1 MNTQP
6 MDIYLNRERLTDLA
20 QSAVPDGHDL
30 WPKIERAARAS
41 ASAMSTPRPGILSL
55 GFSRAWTAV
64 GILLIA
70 ATFAALGF
78 GLAVLVLSNGHDQA
92 PAAQPDDTVTPTASP
107 TPSDTED
114 AQSGQETTTDA
125 TTSGTLEA
133 LLTGETLARYRA
145 LPEEY
150 RVALGAYRAF
160 GVSDDLIPVVIA
172 EKMAQWPD
180 KPEPIRDLLD
190 PDRYAKFQELTAIH
204 PQLGDA
210 ARTNRYAF
218 FFLSYYPYVVQ
229 TEDTAEGRQRAFALL
244 LDAIADKFSLGD
256 IPQVPKPQLD
266 EILVPSALAVLG
278 DLGLRLQE
286 AIRTRGTL
294 DTVDVQTLA
303 IDLLTLETM
312 LLKTEPGLE
321 TPTLIENLSEE
332 DQKLFMGLPEEMREE
347 AERRYARG
355 VLFRMWGLAT
365 SPDHPTTSLPDADV
379 LTENAKQEFEV
390 ARRLAAQQSSTS
402 DKVRADLESIL
413 TGETLAR
420 YRTLPEEYQVA
431 LRAYSAFGVSD
442 DLIPV
447 VIAEKMAQWPDNPEP
462 IRDLLD
468 PDRYAKFQELT
479 AIHPQLGDAARTNRY
494 AFFFLSYYPY
504 VVQTEDTAEG
514 RQRAFALLL
523 DAIDE
528 KFSLGAIPQV
538 PDPELA
544 DVIVPSAADML
555 DELGPRLR
563 EAIRTRRT
571 DEMVDVQSLAIEL
584 LTLEVMLLKIEP
596 GLETPTLVQYLS
608 QEDQE
613 VFEALPADMREAAEG
628 RYARSVL
635 WRRITTLALS
645 PDYPTISLPD
655 EDFLTESAKQEF
667 EFARRLA
674 AQQSSTSDKVRAEL
688 QSTVSGQTTTTPE
701 SWVSENGFIQFTT
714 GDDSFDDPLP
724 GTHSWCIQPS
734 SAPKVPGPWLV
745 PSKLPEGMEPTT
757 RDQMFP
763 HTMYRA
769 FRSSTDHISMVQGL
783 CAIRLLSPVSY
794 RSIPVGDRTAHVVAA
809 VNPST
814 DGSAPQFD
822 PNVARSLVM
831 DIGYGTVEFNVFGS
845 VTVEELVDMAASLVP
860 EELTDAEKGPYPQA
874 VLDELGTSFGPVYL
888 PGKLP
893 DGYEMFGQLQVRQEA
908 LGPRTSRM
916 SYVRETDGLCVFH
929 LSQATLRQ
937 QFPNVVQRAQRGYE
951 TTYTVTDETGQSIRA
966 TAKWGAVEIDGL
978 TIYAQEFSAQPR
990 NQFTDVYFQSQ
1001 GVWFNLTIN
1010 TSPYCNH
1017 SLKMVAEIA
1026 SSLEPLQP

>member
-6 MDIYLNRERLTDLA
+6 MDEYLNRERLTDLA
-20 QSAVPDGHDL
+20 QFAVPDGHDL

-55 GFSRAWTAV
+55 GLSRAWTAV

-70 ATFAALGF
+70 ATFATLGF
-78 GLAVLVLSNGHDQA
+78 GLAVLVLSNGHDQV
-92 PAAQPDDTVTPTASP
+92 PAAQPDATVTPTASP
-107 TPSDTED
+107 TPSVTED
-114 AQSGQETTTDA
+114 AQSGQETTTDT

-133 LLTGETLARYRA
+133 LLTGETLARYRT

-150 RVALGAYRAF
+150 QVALGAYSAF

-180 KPEPIRDLLD
+180 NPEPIRDLLD
-190 PDRYAKFQELTAIH
+190 PDRYAEFQELTAIH
-204 PQLGDA
+204 PQLGDTV
-210 ARTNRYAF
+210 RVSRYAI
-218 FFLSYYPYVVQ
+218 FLLGYYPYVIQ
-229 TEDTAEGRQRAFALL
+229 TEDTTESRQRAFALL

-266 EILVPSALAVLG
+266 KILVPSALAVLG

-303 IDLLTLETM
+303 IDLLTFETM

-355 VLFRMWGLAT
+355 VLLRMWGLAT

-402 DKVRADLESIL
+402 GKVRAGLQSIL

-431 LRAYSAFGVSD
+431 LGAYSAFGVSD

-544 DVIVPSAADML
+544 DVIIPSAVDVL
-555 DELGPRLR
+555 NGLGPRLR

-571 DEMVDVQSLAIEL
+571 GDTVDVQSLAIEL

-596 GLETPTLVQYLS
+596 GIETPTLVQYLS

-635 WRRITTLALS
+635 WRRITVLALS

-655 EDFLTESAKQEF
+655 EDILTESAKQEF

-674 AQQSSTSDKVRAEL
+674 EQQTGTSSTM
-688 QSTVSGQTTTTPE
+688 GQTPTTPN

-714 GDDSFDDPLP
+714 GDGPLDDPLP
-724 GTHSWCIQPS
+724 GTHEWCIPPTRPPEQ
-734 SAPKVPGPWLV
+734 PGPWLV
-745 PSKLPEGMEPTT
+745 PSKLPDSMEQTT

-763 HTMYRA
+763 GTMLRA
-769 FRSSTDHISMVQGL
+769 FQSATDRISMSQGL
-783 CAIRLLSPVSY
+783 CATRKLNPAMYKAIQ
-794 RSIPVGDRTAHVVAA
+794 VGDRTAYVTAGRGEPA
-809 VNPST
+809 G
-814 DGSAPQFD
+814 GSAPAFD
-822 PNVARSLVM
+822 PNDASSLIM
-831 DIGYGTVEFNVFGS
+831 DIGYGVVSFNVFGS

-860 EELTDAEKGPYPQA
+860 EELTDAEKGPYPPA
-874 VLDELGTSFGPVYL
+874 VLDELGTSFGPVYI
-888 PGKLP
+888 PSDLP
-893 DGYEMFGQLQVRQEA
+893 DGYEMFGQLQARKDA
-908 LGPRTSRM
+908 LAPRTSRL
-916 SYVRETDGLCVFH
+916 SYVRAADGYCVFR
-929 LSQATLRQ
+929 LNQAALRQ
-937 QFPNVVQRAQRGYE
+937 QFPDVVQRAQRGDE
-951 TTYTVTDETGQSIRA
+951 TSYTVTDETGQSIRA

-1026 SSLEPLQP
+1026 TSLEPLQP

>member
-78 GLAVLVLSNGHDQA
+78 GLAVLFLSNGHDQA
-92 PAAQPDDTVTPTASP
+92 PAAQPDDTITPTASP
-107 TPSDTED
+107 TPSVTED

-133 LLTGETLARYRA
+133 LLTGETLARYRT

-150 RVALGAYRAF
+150 QVALGAYSAF

-180 KPEPIRDLLD
+180 NPEPIRDLLD
-190 PDRYAKFQELTAIH
+190 PDRYSEFQELTAIH
-204 PQLGDA
+204 PQLGDTV
-210 ARTNRYAF
+210 RVNRYAF

-303 IDLLTLETM
+303 IDLLTIETM

-402 DKVRADLESIL
+402 DKVRAELQSIL

-523 DAIDE
+523 DAIDD

-538 PDPELA
+538 PAPELA
-544 DVIVPSAADML
+544 DVIIPSAVDVL
-555 DELGPRLR
+555 NGLGPRLR

-571 DEMVDVQSLAIEL
+571 GDTVDVQSLAIEL
-584 LTLEVMLLKIEP
+584 FTLEVMLLKAEP
-596 GLETPTLVQYLS
+596 GLEVPPLTQYLS
-608 QEDQE
+608 ADDRKQ
-613 VFEALPADMREAAEG
+613 FEKIPADIREITERG
-628 RYARSVL
+628 YARGVL
-635 WRRITTLALS
+635 SRMLVQATR
-645 PDYPTISLPD
+645 PEYPVTSLPD
-655 EDFLTESAKQEF
+655 EDYFTERAQERF
-667 EFARRLA
+667 EFAQGLA
-674 AQQSSTSDKVRAEL
+674 EQSKTEGMVQDSNADSPP
-688 QSTVSGQTTTTPE
+688 TTPE

-745 PSKLPEGMEPTT
+745 PSKLPEGMESTT

-769 FRSSTDHISMVQGL
+769 FRSSTDRISMVQGL

-794 RSIPVGDRTAHVVAA
+794 RALQVGDRTAYVVAA

-874 VLDELGTSFGPVYL
+874 VLDALGTSFGPVYM
-888 PGKLP
+888 PSDLP
-893 DGYEMFGQLQVRQEA
+893 DGYEMFGQLQARKDA
-908 LGPRTSRM
+908 LAPRTSRL
-916 SYVRETDGLCVFH
+916 SYVRAADGLCVFH

-937 QFPNVVQRAQRGYE
+937 QFPDVVQRAQRGDE

-978 TIYAQEFSAQPR
+978 TIYVQEFSAQPR

>member
-20 QSAVPDGHDL
+20 QFAVPDGHDL

-41 ASAMSTPRPGILSL
+41 ASGMTTQRPGILSL
-55 GFSRAWTAV
+55 GLSRAWTAV

-78 GLAVLVLSNGHDQA
+78 GLAVLFLSNGHDQV
-92 PAAQPDDTVTPTASP
+92 PATQPDDTVTPSPAPATA
-107 TPSDTED
+107 TPYPALTPDVAFED
-114 AQSGQETTTDA
+114 SLSSAD
-125 TTSGTLEA
+125 
-133 LLTGETLARYRA
+133 LARFGSLPVEVQDA
-145 LPEEY
+145 LVGE
-150 RVALGAYRAF
+150 
-160 GVSDDLIPVVIA
+160 
-172 EKMAQWPD
+172 
-180 KPEPIRDLLD
+180 
-190 PDRYAKFQELTAIH
+190 
-204 PQLGDA
+204 
-210 ARTNRYAF
+210 
-218 FFLSYYPYVVQ
+218 
-229 TEDTAEGRQRAFALL
+229 
-244 LDAIADKFSLGD
+244 SLENGND
-256 IPQVPKPQLD
+256 
-266 EILVPSALAVLG
+266 SALRY
-278 DLGLRLQE
+278 LRDMPDDPAPLS
-286 AIRTRGTL
+286 AI
-294 DTVDVQTLA
+294 
-303 IDLLTLETM
+303 LE
-312 LLKTEPGLE
+312 PE
-321 TPTLIENLSEE
+321 T
-332 DQKLFMGLPEEMREE
+332 
-347 AERRYARG
+347 
-355 VLFRMWGLAT
+355 
-365 SPDHPTTSLPDADV
+365 
-379 LTENAKQEFEV
+379 
-390 ARRLAAQQSSTS
+390 QS
-402 DKVRADLESIL
+402 
-413 TGETLAR
+413 
-420 YRTLPEEYQVA
+420 
-431 LRAYSAFGVSD
+431 
-442 DLIPV
+442 
-447 VIAEKMAQWPDNPEP
+447 
-462 IRDLLD
+462 
-468 PDRYAKFQELT
+468 
-479 AIHPQLGDAARTNRY
+479 
-494 AFFFLSYYPY
+494 
-504 VVQTEDTAEG
+504 
-514 RQRAFALLL
+514 LL

-528 KFSLGAIPQV
+528 PYLRELLLEGYPNSTRQYVKKQWLAGDISDLDYHYGNFDMLVREVHKIQFEEGYLLPPLEETISPASLTRFESLDPLLQESFRLVWETTRSRSTNDAASELEQDLLKVPLEMPGIRELGLPSEATGVLEREPELWNLAQRMVAGDLLQDQNWDADDAAILQQTIAAYEAPGGKAALERGLLPGGSDPWLALVCLPPSWGGVPLGKAALPVFRDMHPGRLVFVWPTPEDALSDTALANFNLLDETMLEAFEVWWYGHGLPVEARFMACLIARWDRGLADTPFTSMPGPEVFLPEDKRGMYNELTDHEKWVVDHNLAHDILMGEVVFSRERLAIETEHVSTFDSTAEEFLEGLRSKALGWLCGFHPPACRETDPPQV
-538 PDPELA
+538 QT
-544 DVIVPSAADML
+544 PSAAD
-555 DELGPRLR
+555 
-563 EAIRTRRT
+563 
-571 DEMVDVQSLAIEL
+571 
-584 LTLEVMLLKIEP
+584 
-596 GLETPTLVQYLS
+596 
-608 QEDQE
+608 
-613 VFEALPADMREAAEG
+613 
-628 RYARSVL
+628 
-635 WRRITTLALS
+635 
-645 PDYPTISLPD
+645 
-655 EDFLTESAKQEF
+655 
-667 EFARRLA
+667 
-674 AQQSSTSDKVRAEL
+674 
-688 QSTVSGQTTTTPE
+688 

-794 RSIPVGDRTAHVVAA
+794 RSIPVGDRTAYVVAA
-809 VNPST
+809 VKPST

-845 VTVEELVDMAASLVP
+845 VTVDELVDMAASLVP

>member
-190 PDRYAKFQELTAIH
+190 PDRYAEFQELTAIH
-204 PQLGDA
+204 PQLGDT
-210 ARTNRYAF
+210 ARTNRYAI
-218 FFLSYYPYVVQ
+218 FFLSYYPYVIQ
-229 TEDTAEGRQRAFALL
+229 TEDTTESRQRAFALL

-303 IDLLTLETM
+303 IDLLTIETM

-402 DKVRADLESIL
+402 DKVRADLRKHPYGRDASTVPHAAGRVSGGVEGL
-413 TGETLAR
+413 FG
-420 YRTLPEEYQVA
+420 
-431 LRAYSAFGVSD
+431 LR
-442 DLIPV
+442 
-447 VIAEKMAQWPDNPEP
+447 
-462 IRDLLD
+462 
-468 PDRYAKFQELT
+468 
-479 AIHPQLGDAARTNRY
+479 
-494 AFFFLSYYPY
+494 
-504 VVQTEDTAEG
+504 
-514 RQRAFALLL
+514 
-523 DAIDE
+523 
-528 KFSLGAIPQV
+528 SLGRPY
-538 PDPELA
+538 PRSHSRED
-544 DVIVPSAADML
+544 
-555 DELGPRLR
+555 GPV
-563 EAIRTRRT
+563 AGQSRT
-571 DEMVDVQSLAIEL
+571 D
-584 LTLEVMLLKIEP
+584 TRP
-596 GLETPTLVQYLS
+596 
-608 QEDQE
+608 
-613 VFEALPADMREAAEG
+613 
-628 RYARSVL
+628 ARS
-635 WRRITTLALS
+635 
-645 PDYPTISLPD
+645 
-655 EDFLTESAKQEF
+655 
-667 EFARRLA
+667 
-674 AQQSSTSDKVRAEL
+674 
-688 QSTVSGQTTTTPE
+688 
-701 SWVSENGFIQFTT
+701 
-714 GDDSFDDPLP
+714 
-724 GTHSWCIQPS
+724 
-734 SAPKVPGPWLV
+734 
-745 PSKLPEGMEPTT
+745 
-757 RDQMFP
+757 
-763 HTMYRA
+763 
-769 FRSSTDHISMVQGL
+769 
-783 CAIRLLSPVSY
+783 
-794 RSIPVGDRTAHVVAA
+794 
-809 VNPST
+809 
-814 DGSAPQFD
+814 
-822 PNVARSLVM
+822 
-831 DIGYGTVEFNVFGS
+831 
-845 VTVEELVDMAASLVP
+845 
-860 EELTDAEKGPYPQA
+860 
-874 VLDELGTSFGPVYL
+874 
-888 PGKLP
+888 
-893 DGYEMFGQLQVRQEA
+893 
-908 LGPRTSRM
+908 
-916 SYVRETDGLCVFH
+916 
-929 LSQATLRQ
+929 
-937 QFPNVVQRAQRGYE
+937 
-951 TTYTVTDETGQSIRA
+951 
-966 TAKWGAVEIDGL
+966 
-978 TIYAQEFSAQPR
+978 
-990 NQFTDVYFQSQ
+990 
-1001 GVWFNLTIN
+1001 
-1010 TSPYCNH
+1010 
-1017 SLKMVAEIA
+1017 
-1026 SSLEPLQP
+1026 

>member
-6 MDIYLNRERLTDLA
+6 MDEYLNRERLTDLA

-41 ASAMSTPRPGILSL
+41 ASGITTPRPGILSL
-55 GFSRAWTAV
+55 GLSRAWTAV
-64 GILLIA
+64 GVLLIA
-70 ATFAALGF
+70 ASFAALGF

-92 PAAQPDDTVTPTASP
+92 PAAQPDATVTPTASP
-107 TPSDTED
+107 TPSVTED
-114 AQSGQETTTDA
+114 AQSGQETTTDT

-133 LLTGETLARYRA
+133 LLTGETLARYRT

-150 RVALGAYRAF
+150 QVALGAYSAF

-180 KPEPIRDLLD
+180 NPEPIRDLLD
-190 PDRYAKFQELTAIH
+190 PDRYAEFQELTAIH
-204 PQLGDA
+204 PQLGDTV
-210 ARTNRYAF
+210 RVSRYAI
-218 FFLSYYPYVVQ
+218 FLLGYYPYVVQ

-303 IDLLTLETM
+303 IDLLTFETM

-355 VLFRMWGLAT
+355 VLLRMWGLAT

-402 DKVRADLESIL
+402 DKVNAELQSIL

-431 LRAYSAFGVSD
+431 LRAYSAFGVSA

-523 DAIDE
+523 DAIAD

-571 DEMVDVQSLAIEL
+571 GDTVDVQSLAIEL

-655 EDFLTESAKQEF
+655 EDILTESAKQEF

-674 AQQSSTSDKVRAEL
+674 EQQTGTSSTM
-688 QSTVSGQTTTTPE
+688 GQTPTTPN

-714 GDDSFDDPLP
+714 GDGPLDDPLP
-724 GTHSWCIQPS
+724 GTHEWCIPPTRPPEQ
-734 SAPKVPGPWLV
+734 PGPWLV

-763 HTMYRA
+763 HTMGRA
-769 FRSSTDHISMVQGL
+769 FRSSTDRISMVQGL
-783 CAIRLLSPVSY
+783 CATRLLSPVSY
-794 RSIPVGDRTAHVVAA
+794 RSFQVGDRTAYVTAA

-860 EELTDAEKGPYPQA
+860 EELTDAEGGPYPQA
-874 VLDELGTSFGPVYL
+874 VLDALGTSFGPVYI
-888 PGKLP
+888 PSDLP
-893 DGYEMFGQLQVRQEA
+893 DGYEMFGQLQARKDA
-908 LGPRTSRM
+908 LAPRTSRL
-916 SYVRETDGLCVFH
+916 SYVRAAVGYCVFR
-929 LSQATLRQ
+929 LNQAALRQ
-937 QFPNVVQRAQRGYE
+937 QFPDVVQRAQRGDE
-951 TTYTVTDETGQSIRA
+951 TSYTVTDETGQSIRA